1 MGFGSSFCHWIRLLY
16 TNVKSAVQVNGF
28 LSGFFPVFRGV
39 RQGCPLSPLLYVL
52 VAETLACSI
61 RADTSLNGLYLP
73 ASMLQ
78 MKISQYADDT
88 SVVVVDDYSIDRL
101 FCLFKNYS
109 NASGAK
115 LNVSKCHGLWLGP
128 WRNGLDSAVAVNWTT
143 VSIKAL
149 GTILGPSIKPERWET
164 PLAKITHT
172 ISSWSS
178 RLLSL
183 TGKVTVLNNLVLS
196 QLWYLLTVFVLPTSI
211 VNQINR
217 LLGSFIRDNKT
228 PLVARSTLE
237 LRRHQGG
244 FGLYNVQLKMA
255 ALHAIWVRRMMATD
269 AGKWT
274 FFFRH
279 YLRKAFLAEPVL
291 RVFGFPSHSPASLRK
306 LPPFY
311 RSIVSSWHHV
321 GGCHHSD
328 GSLAIV
334 HAINPSPITIE
345 NVSATI
351 TYKVLLTFELPTP
364 RCKLH
369 FPSVNWS
376 ATWHSIHLC
385 RFIRSTLDT
394 AWKIA
399 HGVLPTADRLLRF
412 RMQHVQPNCFCGQIE
427 TADHLFFSCP
437 IASRLWFWFPCQ
449 AHQYCRDFP
458 PLSPA
463 AVRFGFPRS
472 SAVPKGFQMLM
483 HIIKHFLFLHR
494 NQHRFDNA
502 TSPLK

>member
-1 MGFGSSFCHWIRLLY
+1 MISLITRLPTTFQLPSSPWTKKKPLTELNGLSSIKSSSPWVLGHLFVIGFASY

-52 VAETLACSI
+52 VAETLPCSI

-73 ASMLQ
+73 ACMLE
-78 MKISQYADDT
+78 MKISQYADDI

-101 FCLFKNYS
+101 FGLFKNYS
-109 NASGAK
+109 DASGAK

-128 WRNGLDSAVAVNWTT
+128 WRNRLDSTVAVNWTA

-149 GTILGPSIKPERWET
+149 GTILGPSIKPEQRWET

-217 LLGSFIRDNKT
+217 LLGSFIWDNKT

-244 FGLYNVQLKMA
+244 FGLCNVQLKMA

-279 YLRKAFLAEPVL
+279 YLRKAF
-291 RVFGFPSHSPASLRK
+291 
-306 LPPFY
+306 
-311 RSIVSSWHHV
+311 
-321 GGCHHSD
+321 
-328 GSLAIV
+328 
-334 HAINPSPITIE
+334 
-345 NVSATI
+345 
-351 TYKVLLTFELPTP
+351 
-364 RCKLH
+364 
-369 FPSVNWS
+369 
-376 ATWHSIHLC
+376 
-385 RFIRSTLDT
+385 
-394 AWKIA
+394 
-399 HGVLPTADRLLRF
+399 F
-412 RMQHVQPNCFCGQIE
+412 RTCFTC
-427 TADHLFFSCP
+427 
-437 IASRLWFWFPCQ
+437 FWFS
-449 AHQYCRDFP
+449 
-458 PLSPA
+458 LSFARILAQTSTILPEH
-463 AVRFGFPRS
+463 S
-472 SAVPKGFQMLM
+472 
-483 HIIKHFLFLHR
+483 LFLAPCWWMPS
-494 NQHRFDNA
+494 F
-502 TSPLK
+502 